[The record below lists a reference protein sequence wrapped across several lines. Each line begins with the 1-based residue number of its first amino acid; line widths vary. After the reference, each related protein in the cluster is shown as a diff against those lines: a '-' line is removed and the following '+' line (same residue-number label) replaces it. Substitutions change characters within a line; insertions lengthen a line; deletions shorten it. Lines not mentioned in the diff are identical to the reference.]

1 MFHINLLASL
11 IHKNEEWIFSQIL
24 NNARSFNH
32 TIYTT
37 VINYSWKQSLY
48 NFRQLLIQNRDF
60 FKNSID
66 QGIFTQI
73 ENNVFQSIAMEET
86 QKCYERGITSQVYLA
101 VIKSIRDIVRK
112 LITEARISE
121 DEKSTALDLLYQ
133 CFDHFEIAYIGCSQ
147 EIQNQKVSSSD
158 KIMLP
163 GTKQYK
169 AIFESLSIPIMVID
183 PFLRIVNYNK
193 AAAKAFP
200 FLFMGKT
207 KSLNGT
213 IQLEG
218 EDSLYSKIDNFQISE
233 SQELYFETKLFYNNK
248 EDFYLIGMQK
258 VKNTNDVAVSF
269 FELTKWKQLEKNLS
283 HSKQKAENSDRM
295 KTSFLAN
302 MSHEIR
308 TPMNAIVGFAEL
320 LSISNPTK
328 EEKTEYLNLIKK
340 SSNDLLNIIEDVID
354 VAKIESKQLNFIP
367 KDIYLKEVFDDLY
380 RLYSETL
387 EKSDKKELKIIS
399 VIPEKEQQ
407 LKIRVDPKR
416 LKQVLSNLVSNA
428 IKFTERGTI
437 EIGYKLSENKNL
449 YFFVKDSGVG
459 IPYNMQKKVFERF
472 VQVEEMIERNTTGTG
487 LGLTISKNIV
497 QLMGGNIWLTST
509 PGKGTIFFFYLPYIV
524 PSDEKP
530 ALKPANELDIKDTL
544 PGLSDYVMLIAE
556 DDDTN
561 YFYLRE
567 SLKKTKIKIL
577 RAKTGT
583 EAINIVENTNNIDII
598 LMDIKMP
605 EINGIEATRYI
616 KHIRPEIP
624 IIAQTAFA
632 MDNDK
637 KTCIEAGCSDY
648 ISKPLKMNI
657 LLDIIYK
664 YIKQVRNTTVN
675 HHA

>member
-11 IHKNEEWIFSQIL
+11 IQKNEEWIFSQIL

-48 NFRQLLIQNRDF
+48 NFRQLLIQNSDF
-60 FKNSID
+60 LKKPID
-66 QGIFTQI
+66 QGIFTQV
-73 ENNVFQSIAMEET
+73 ENNVFQSIAMEEA
-86 QKCYERGITSQVYLA
+86 QKCYERGINSQVYLA
-101 VIKSIRDIVRK
+101 VIKSIRDIIRK
-112 LITEARISE
+112 LIANARISE
-121 DEKSTALDLLYQ
+121 NEKLTTSNLLYQ

-147 EIQNQKVSSSD
+147 EIQLPKD
-158 KIMLP
+158 ATPEKIILP

-169 AIFESLSIPIMVID
+169 AIFESLSVPIMVID
-183 PFLRIVNYNK
+183 PFLRIDNYNK

-200 FLFMGKT
+200 FLFMGKI

-213 IQLEG
+213 IRLEG
-218 EDSLYSKIDNFQISE
+218 EESLYSKIDNFQISDA
-233 SQELYFETKLFYNNK
+233 QELYFETKLFYNNK
-248 EDFYLIGMQK
+248 ECFYLIGMQK
-258 VKNTNDVAVSF
+258 IKHSNFIAVTF

-283 HSKQKAENSDRM
+283 YSKQKAENSDRM

-354 VAKIESKQLNFIP
+354 VAKIESKQLNFVP
-367 KDIYLKEVFDDLY
+367 KDIHLKEIFDDLLQ
-380 RLYSETL
+380 LYSETL
-387 EKSDKKELKIIS
+387 EKNNKKDVKIIP

-407 LKIRVDPKR
+407 LKIKVDPKR
-416 LKQVLSNLVSNA
+416 LKQVLSNLISNA
-428 IKFTERGTI
+428 IKFTEKGTI
-437 EIGYKLSENKNL
+437 EIGYKLSENKNI
-449 YFFVKDSGVG
+449 YFFVKDPGVG
-459 IPYNMQKKVFERF
+459 IPYHMQKKVFERF
-472 VQVEEMIERNTTGTG
+472 VQVEEMIEKNTTGTG

-509 PGKGTIFFFYLPYIV
+509 PGKGTIFFFYLPYIMS
-524 PSDEKP
+524 SDEKTT
-530 ALKPANELDIKDTL
+530 LKPESDLHITDTL
-544 PGLSDYVMLIAE
+544 PGFSGYVMLIAE

-567 SLKKTKIKIL
+567 SLKKTGIKIL
-577 RAKTGT
+577 RAKTGM
-583 EAINIVENTNNIDII
+583 EAINVVENTDNIDII

-605 EINGIEATRYI
+605 GVNGIEATRYI
-616 KHIRPEIP
+616 KHIKPEIP

-637 KTCIEAGCSDY
+637 QTCIEAGCSDY
-648 ISKPLKMNI
+648 ISKPLKI
-657 LLDIIYK
+657 KTLLNVIYK
-664 YIKQVRNTTVN
+664 YIKQTKKTLN
-675 HHA
+675 HHV